1 MNWFSGTIWYGAYH
15 PRQSVELEVYLLEMA
30 IEIHNNFVTFTAPK
44 NAQHLIGDFTDGL
57 DKAIKLEAGQSLRLE
72 FPKAAF
78 VEYAFLDGEGTPF
91 ADPDND
97 TWAENPWYKYGRAA
111 ILEGYKP
118 HALREPLAE
127 AAKGRTVSL
136 SWVGKV
142 FHGIRRA
149 YVHLPPNFDESK
161 VYPVFYV
168 QDGVAYRRT
177 GKLGSVMENLLH
189 LERIK
194 PAILVF
200 LEPND
205 RTLEYHLNKDYLE
218 FLLTEAM
225 IEIEAKFPVSKDA
238 ATRGLW
244 GASLGGMASVFAA
257 MQRPDLFGLVV
268 SQSGAFQGVPG
279 QDYKRG
285 ASEWL
290 LSEFQN
296 LEKIPVRFSL
306 ECGQLEWLLGANRRF
321 AGMLFDKGYTHR
333 YTERPSGHN
342 WVTWRDGLVD
352 SLEFMLG

>member
-1 MNWFSGTIWYGAYH
+1 MQNGALRASLFYSRVSG
-15 PRQSVELEVYLLEMA
+15 VYSLEMPIA
-30 IEIHNNFVTFTAPK
+30 IRNNHVTFTAPE

-57 DKAIKLEAGQSLRLE
+57 DRPTPLKAGESVTLE

-78 VEYAFLDGEGTPF
+78 VEYGFLDAEGTPF
-91 ADPDND
+91 ADPDNEV
-97 TWAENPWYKYGRAA
+97 WAENPWYKYGRAA
-111 ILEGYKP
+111 ILGGYKP
-118 HALREPLAE
+118 QPLREPLPE

-142 FHGIRRA
+142 FAGTRRA
-149 YVHLPPNFDESK
+149 YVHLPPNFDETR

-189 LERIK
+189 FERIK

-205 RTLEYHLNKDYLE
+205 RTLEYHLNPQYLE

-225 IEIEAKFPVSKDA
+225 PEIEAKFPVSVDA

-244 GASLGGMASVFAA
+244 GASLGGMASVYAA
-257 MQRPDLFGLVV
+257 LRRPDLFGMVV
-268 SQSGAFQGVPG
+268 SQSGAFQGVPD
-279 QDYKRG
+279 QPYKRG
-285 ASEWL
+285 AKEWL

-296 LEKIPVRFSL
+296 LEKLNVRFSL
-306 ECGQLEWLLGANRRF
+306 ECGQIEWLLGTNRRF
-321 AGMLFDKGYTHR
+321 AAMLFDKGYAHR
-333 YTERPSGHN
+333 YLERPSGHN

>member
-1 MNWFSGTIWYGAYH
+1 MLAF
-15 PRQSVELEVYLLEMA
+15 LEVYSHQMS
-30 IEIHNNFVTFTAPK
+30 IEIQNNFVTFTAPE
-44 NAQHLIGDFTDGL
+44 AAHHLIGDFTDGL
-57 DKAIKLEAGQSLRLE
+57 DKPIKLEAGESLTLE
-72 FPKAAF
+72 FSKSAF
-78 VEYAFLDGEGTPF
+78 VEYAFLDSEGTPF

-97 TWAENPWYKYGRAA
+97 VWAENPWYKYGRAA
-111 ILEGYKP
+111 ILGGYKP
-118 HALREPLAE
+118 QALREPLPE

-142 FHGIRRA
+142 FAGTRRA
-149 YVHLPPNFDESK
+149 YVYLPPNFDEAK

-168 QDGVAYRRT
+168 QDGVAFRRT

-205 RTLEYHLNKDYLE
+205 RTLEYHLNKNYLE
-218 FLLTEAM
+218 FLLTEVLP
-225 IEIEAKFPVSKDA
+225 EIEAKFPVSKVA

-244 GASLGGMASVFAA
+244 GASLGGMASVFAV
-257 MQRPDLFGLVV
+257 MQRPDMFGLVV
-268 SQSGAFQGVPG
+268 SQSGAFQGVPNEP
-279 QDYKRG
+279 YKRG
-285 ASEWL
+285 ATEWL
-290 LSEFQN
+290 LTELQN
-296 LEKIPVRFSL
+296 LEKLNTRFSL
-306 ECGQLEWLLGANRRF
+306 ECGQLEWLLGTNRRF
-321 AGMLFDKGYTHR
+321 AAMLFDKGYAHR